1 LFGVKTVKKIFQ
13 NRYNMEALGNADRV
27 STGLGMQTIKSL
39 VDKDATYKLL
49 NRTEQDDDLLLRIE
63 TQKAEYELRQI
74 INRTEKSLIKE
85 QGLDLPNQVRIDS
98 VHKTYNS
105 LLFIWRRMM
114 KQSARITE
122 LELEIKRLKGL

>member
-1 LFGVKTVKKIFQ
+1 MTPT
-13 NRYNMEALGNADRV
+13 LGNAERV

-39 VDKDATYKLL
+39 VNLDETRKLL

-74 INRTEKSLIKE
+74 INRTERTLIDE
-85 QGLDLPNQVRIDS
+85 QGKDLPNQNRIDS

-114 KQSARITE
+114 KQSARIVE
-122 LELEIKRLKGL
+122 LENEVKLLKERL

>member
-1 LFGVKTVKKIFQ
+1 MTPT
-13 NRYNMEALGNADRV
+13 LGNAERV

-39 VDKDATYKLL
+39 VDKDATMKLL

-63 TQKAEYELRQI
+63 MQKAEYELRQI
-74 INRTEKSLIKE
+74 INRTERTLIDE
-85 QGLDLPNQVRIDS
+85 QGKDLPNQVRIDS

-114 KQSARITE
+114 KQTSRIVE
-122 LELEIKRLKGL
+122 LENEVKRLKERI

>member
-1 LFGVKTVKKIFQ
+1 MIPT
-13 NRYNMEALGNADRV
+13 LGNADRV

-39 VDKDATYKLL
+39 VDKDETYKLL
-49 NRTEQDDDLLLRIE
+49 NRTEQDDDLLLRVE

-74 INRTEKSLIKE
+74 INRTEKSLVKE
-85 QGLDLPNQVRIDS
+85 QSQDLPNQVRIDS

-114 KQSARITE
+114 KQSARIEE
-122 LELEIKRLKGL
+122 LELEIKRLKQR

>member
-1 LFGVKTVKKIFQ
+1 MTPT
-13 NRYNMEALGNADRV
+13 LGNAERV

-39 VDKDATYKLL
+39 VDKDATMKLL

-63 TQKAEYELRQI
+63 MQKAEYELRQI
-74 INRTEKSLIKE
+74 INRTERTLIDE
-85 QGLDLPNQVRIDS
+85 QGKDLPNQIRIDS

-114 KQSARITE
+114 KQGARITE
-122 LELEIKRLKGL
+122 LENEVKRLKER